1 MKNSSK
7 KTNLNASRQNAK
19 KKTVSTSTKKT
30 TSKTTAPKKTATSKS
45 STAKAK
51 STTTK
56 PATSKPR
63 KTERYM
69 LRKSGIDKQGN
80 QQFTAIRV
88 YERKPNGWKEDT
100 GATTAPVGYKW
111 INNCKSRFGGEFK
124 QALLKE
130 KERK

>member
-1 MKNSSK
+1 MKNNSK
-7 KTNLNASRQNAK
+7 KTNLSTSRQNSK
-19 KKTVSTSTKKT
+19 KKTVGASTKKT
-30 TSKTTAPKKTATSKS
+30 TSKTIVPKKTATSKS
-45 STAKAK
+45 STVKAK
-51 STTTK
+51 PTVTK
-56 PATSKPR
+56 PATEKPR
-63 KTERYM
+63 KTEQYM

-88 YERKPNGWKEDT
+88 YERKPNGWKEDK
-100 GATTAPVGYKW
+100 GARTAPVGYKW